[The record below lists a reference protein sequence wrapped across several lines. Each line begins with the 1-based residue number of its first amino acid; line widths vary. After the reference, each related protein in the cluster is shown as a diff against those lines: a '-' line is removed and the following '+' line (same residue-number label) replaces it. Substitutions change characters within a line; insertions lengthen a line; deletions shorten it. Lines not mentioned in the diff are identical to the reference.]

1 MYLMQADV
9 NKFKEELIP
18 GKADLGAIDDMNE
31 KILSLQKRMNTQE
44 VAAGKQSSGSIGAPA
59 NYAPISQTNTEIV
72 NRIDVLESTLSSLER
87 SLKTSN

>member
-18 GKADLGAIDDMNE
+18 GKADLEAIDEMNE

-44 VAAGKQSSGSIGAPA
+44 VAAGKHVSGNIGAPA
-59 NYAPISQTNTEIV
+59 NYAPIS
-72 NRIDVLESTLSSLER
+72 
-87 SLKTSN
+87 